1 MEWLSEWRFFSSW
14 LRCEGFEQS
23 NVNKGFRKDL
33 HLHFPRS
40 TFEKNRCMH
49 FSLDKTEKYV
59 VIKLHE
65 QKLNTL
71 IAAELKSELLLLNTQ
86 GFNNIIL
93 DLEES
98 LYCDSSGLSAILVGN
113 RLCRN
118 SSGLFVITGL
128 SDTVMKLVQ
137 ISQLDQVLNLALT
150 ANDAIDFINETEEE
164 RKIEDKIERDIKE

>member
-1 MEWLSEWRFFSSW
+1 MELPFEWQCFSSW

-33 HLHFPRS
+33 HLHFTRVK
-40 TFEKNRCMH
+40 FEKNTCMH

-118 SSGLFVITGL
+118 SSGFFVITGL
-128 SDTVMKLVQ
+128 SDIVMKLVQ
-137 ISQLDQVLNLALT
+137 ISQLDKVLNLALT
-150 ANDAIDFINETEEE
+150 VNDAIDFINETEDE

>member
-1 MEWLSEWRFFSSW
+1 
-14 LRCEGFEQS
+14 
-23 NVNKGFRKDL
+23 
-33 HLHFPRS
+33 
-40 TFEKNRCMH
+40 MH

-98 LYCDSSGLSAILVGN
+98 LLRFVGFKCHFGWKSSMPQLQRIVCDYGVKRYRYEISSDFTA
-113 RLCRN
+113 R
-118 SSGLFVITGL
+118 SSLEFSPYGKRCDRFY
-128 SDTVMKLVQ
+128 Q
-137 ISQLDQVLNLALT
+137 
-150 ANDAIDFINETEEE
+150 
-164 RKIEDKIERDIKE
+164 

>member
-1 MEWLSEWRFFSSW
+1 
-14 LRCEGFEQS
+14 
-23 NVNKGFRKDL
+23 
-33 HLHFPRS
+33 
-40 TFEKNRCMH
+40 MH

-93 DLEES
+93 DLDES

-118 SSGLFVITGL
+118 ANGSFVITGL

-137 ISQLDQVLNLALT
+137 ISQLDQVLNIALT
-150 ANDAIDFINETEEE
+150 ANDAIDFILETEEE
-164 RKIEDKIERDIKE
+164 QKIESKIEKNIKN